1 MISVNIVIN
10 SIDSDGEDPDISANR
25 EKKER
30 MRLIHDEFEKR
41 KGGKTTKKEE
51 IKKEKERLKDENE
64 AIRTAKV

>member
-1 MISVNIVIN
+1 
-10 SIDSDGEDPDISANR
+10 
-25 EKKER
+25 

-41 KGGKTTKKEE
+41 KGSKTTKKEE